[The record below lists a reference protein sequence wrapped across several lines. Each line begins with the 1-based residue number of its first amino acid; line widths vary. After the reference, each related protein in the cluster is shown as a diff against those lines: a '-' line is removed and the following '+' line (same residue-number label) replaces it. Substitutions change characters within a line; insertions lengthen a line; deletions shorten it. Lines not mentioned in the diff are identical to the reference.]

1 MCEVE
6 VPSQGQIQT
15 EGRLASKYGIKD
27 LGTFLSNGL
36 GGQTPELMQDIVIA
50 LEQRNVALYEAGGLR
65 GRGHGPGSRY
75 LYDTLGWSGHE
86 VLATRLHAKGFV
98 FRTSPTEPP
107 KNKRPSVARQELV
120 TVRAEYER
128 RMGKKGS
135 GAMWMSARRIQA
147 AIAKSTCVF

>member
-1 MCEVE
+1 MCEAE
-6 VPSQGQIQT
+6 VPSLQMIQT

-27 LGTFLSNGL
+27 LGMFLSNGL
-36 GGQTPELMQDIVIA
+36 AGQTPELMQDIVIA
-50 LEQRNVALYEAGGLR
+50 LEQRNVALYEAGGLSS
-65 GRGHGPGSRY
+65 HGPGSRY

-128 RMGKKGS
+128 RMGKKGR
-135 GAMWMSARRIQA
+135 GAMGMSARRIQA
-147 AIAKSTCVF
+147 AIAKST